1 MAAGEKQRL
10 EMVSVGGSRRS
21 TSALRSPT
29 VFAAEVLELL
39 PKRLD
44 MMPTFVVPDEKASLV
59 LFKTGR
65 AKRKANRRDGSR
77 LGERVVL
84 EAGGFAYGMFE

>member
-1 MAAGEKQRL
+1 MAAGEKLRL

-59 LFKTGR
+59 IKAGR
-65 AKRKANRRDGSR
+65 GRRKRTDEVVRDLKSG
-77 LGERVVL
+77 
-84 EAGGFAYGMFE
+84 